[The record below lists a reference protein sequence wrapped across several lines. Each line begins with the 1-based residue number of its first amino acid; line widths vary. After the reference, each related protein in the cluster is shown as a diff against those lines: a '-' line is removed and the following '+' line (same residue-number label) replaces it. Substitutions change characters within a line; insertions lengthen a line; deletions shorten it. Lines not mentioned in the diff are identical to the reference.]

1 MNIPLAR
8 RLAQVKPSIT
18 LKLSAHAKQ
27 LAALGKP
34 IINLTVGEPDMDTWE
49 PIKEAA
55 RVALT
60 KGLTKYT
67 AVEGT
72 LSLRQAI
79 VEKFKRDNQLTYDV
93 VDQVIVSN
101 GGKQSI
107 YNAMQALLNP
117 GDEVLLIAPFWT
129 SYWDMVLLANANPI
143 VIHTRMDQNFKA
155 NAQQLSQAI
164 TPKTRLLILNS
175 PSNPTGMV
183 YSREELAQL
192 SEILMQHRDV
202 VILSDDIYEHIYWD
216 TQPFVNIVQVCPE
229 LYARTVIV
237 NGVSKA
243 YAMTGWRIGYAAGP
257 KELIEAM
264 GTIQSQSTSGANSIA
279 QFAAQAALAGDQSP
293 LKTMQETFKRRHS
306 LFYTGI
312 NQIPGLKCL
321 PAQGAFYC
329 FVCVKRLFNHRIQTD
344 VQVAE
349 FLLEKAQVASVPGS
363 AFGQDGYLRFSFA
376 VEDEVL
382 VNALG
387 AIADALNLLHS
398 NDI

>member
-8 RLAQVKPSIT
+8 RLAQVKPSVT
-18 LKLSAHAKQ
+18 LKLSARAKE
-27 LAALGKP
+27 LTASGKP

-49 PIKEAA
+49 SIKEAA
-55 RVALT
+55 RVALG

-72 LSLRQAI
+72 LALRQAI
-79 VEKFKRDNQLTYDV
+79 VEKFKRDNQLTYDL
-93 VDQVIVSN
+93 DQVIVSN

-117 GDEVLLIAPFWT
+117 GDDVLLIAPFWT
-129 SYWDMVLLANANPI
+129 SYWDMALLANANPI
-143 VIHTRMDQNFKA
+143 VIHTRMDQNFKV

-183 YSREELAQL
+183 YGREELAQL
-192 SEILMQHRDV
+192 AEVLMQHRGV

-216 TQPFVNIVQVCPE
+216 TSPFVNIVQVCPE

-279 QFAAQAALAGDQSP
+279 QFAAHAALTGDQAP
-293 LKTMQETFKRRHS
+293 LKNMQEIFKRRHDF
-306 LFYTGI
+306 FYTGI
-312 NQIPGLKCL
+312 NQIPRLQCL

-329 FVCVKRLFNHRIQTD
+329 FVCVKRLLNQRIKTD
-344 VQVAE
+344 VAVSE

-363 AFGQDGYLRFSFA
+363 AFGQAGYLRFSFA
-376 VEDEVL
+376 IEDKL
-382 VNALG
+382 L
-387 AIADALNLLHS
+387 ADALQAIAHALDLHYS
-398 NDI
+398 DEF